1 MKQFIELLI
10 VKNLSRRCLL
20 TINLIDYIIED
31 TEGLGSFL
39 YLKGKSDP
47 LQISES
53 VSSVMYELK
62 KIPKEQSQP
71 IHVQLSWF
79 RTR

>member
-1 MKQFIELLI
+1 MKQFIELSHREKSFKKMLI
-10 VKNLSRRCLL
+10 D
-20 TINLIDYIIED
+20 INLIDYIIED